1 MREPQLWEFRLLLGF
16 SHSSIGR
23 LIPGAIE
30 SKYKD
35 SPRVHY
41 HYHDSIFTKVSP
53 FLPLF
58 ALLAATRNNILSS
71 AHFSAR
77 SLDSF
82 FIFVRKL
89 LFYVIELESF
99 LLFYILLFAHLIFSA
114 SDGNLFSLLFSVV
127 EAFFSAVAKSGN
139 SRCSGSCRLSLA
151 FWCFNKVG
159 ENSWMGRTG
168 GGICGISLLRR
179 WSMTSRH
186 QWLWNELF
194 VDFEV
199 QAGRVSRNLIVTKS
213 RTNWKNLSSRV
224 SSLAS
229 FSLVLS
235 EKNSSLPL
243 FTCALCSTLKRFN
256 SFFFSLSRLLC
267 NEDDGKESKRVWS
280 SWSPAELASRDRE
293 VEQKTISRKSYKI
306 YETNVDGSTSDATSQ
321 FTNVSP
327 TFKLIHCRDT
337 NTKFTID
344 RVPRKS
350 HS

>member
-194 VDFEV
+194 VDFD
-199 QAGRVSRNLIVTKS
+199 
-213 RTNWKNLSSRV
+213 
-224 SSLAS
+224 
-229 FSLVLS
+229 F
-235 EKNSSLPL
+235 
-243 FTCALCSTLKRFN
+243 
-256 SFFFSLSRLLC
+256 
-267 NEDDGKESKRVWS
+267 
-280 SWSPAELASRDRE
+280 E
-293 VEQKTISRKSYKI
+293 VESR
-306 YETNVDGSTSDATSQ
+306 GTSS
-321 FTNVSP
+321 
-327 TFKLIHCRDT
+327 
-337 NTKFTID
+337 
-344 RVPRKS
+344 
-350 HS
+350 